1 MMPVREAPVTEL
13 LDVTSEKFLDA
24 LLEKDRLCYLGY
36 FVQGVIHNVNGPLQ
50 NLSMLGEIL
59 LKGQDSQDGF
69 VQAHCPGSQDE
80 WQDLST
86 KQRKRLAQ
94 LSQQILGLADM
105 MRDFMVL
112 HEIERNET
120 EIDLN
125 LILSKLVN
133 VFRSDLFFKHQVTL
147 DLQLAR
153 NLPLLRILGRH
164 LIPALV
170 HIFRNA
176 LTAMRETPEKRL
188 AIHSRFDNEKVH
200 VDFRDSGCGIGK
212 DPQKREQL
220 FGLFHSNWEE
230 CRAKL
235 SRDEKHLG
243 IGLFAAYR
251 LLSPYGVHIR
261 LEDCGDGTLT
271 TLEIPVR
278 KELRTG

>member
-1 MMPVREAPVTEL
+1 MPAPELQIAEL
-13 LDVTSEKFLDA
+13 LDGVSEKYLDA

-59 LKGQDSQDGF
+59 LKGQESQDAFILSRCGD
-69 VQAHCPGSQDE
+69 SLEE
-80 WQDLST
+80 WQGLSA

-94 LSQQILGLADM
+94 LSQQIIGLADM

-120 EIDLN
+120 EVDLN

-153 NLPLLRILGRH
+153 NLPLVRILGRH

-176 LTAMRETPEKRL
+176 LSAMCDTPEKRL
-188 AIHSRFDNEKVH
+188 TIRSCAEDRGIH
-200 VDFRDSGCGIGK
+200 VDFRDSGCGVSK
-212 DPQKREQL
+212 DCRQRDDL
-220 FGLFHSNWEE
+220 FGLFYSCWQERQAKFSREE
-230 CRAKL
+230 R
-235 SRDEKHLG
+235 HLG
-243 IGLFAAYR
+243 IGLFAVHR
-251 LLSPYGVHIR
+251 LLSPYGVQVR
-261 LEDCGDGTLT
+261 VEDCGDGTLV
-271 TLEIPVR
+271 TLDIPAR
-278 KELRTG
+278 QEPRAG

>member
-1 MMPVREAPVTEL
+1 MTPAQDAPITEL
-13 LDVTSEKFLDA
+13 LDGMSEKYLDA

-69 VQAHCPGSQDE
+69 VHARCSGSQGE

-120 EIDLN
+120 EVDLN

-133 VFRSDLFFKHQVTL
+133 VFRSDLFFKHQVAL

-153 NLPLLRILGRH
+153 NLPLMRILGRH

-176 LTAMRETPEKRL
+176 LTAMRDSAEKRL
-188 AIHSRFDNEKVH
+188 AIHSRF
-200 VDFRDSGCGIGK
+200 
-212 DPQKREQL
+212 
-220 FGLFHSNWEE
+220 
-230 CRAKL
+230 
-235 SRDEKHLG
+235 
-243 IGLFAAYR
+243 
-251 LLSPYGVHIR
+251 
-261 LEDCGDGTLT
+261 
-271 TLEIPVR
+271 
-278 KELRTG
+278 